1 MKVVIRILA
10 ACCVLFSATAQAA
23 LTVYMDRATFNASN
37 PGLVIEDFEEG
48 IPKIGFPSPLNST
61 SDNGAFDPGDI
72 LDGVEF
78 VSTELNPDALTIADG
93 NDLTGLATKT
103 LVKNASTSDELSFLQ
118 IKLSG
123 NNVYAVGLDIYLTL
137 GTGGGLVADNT
148 EIRLFGSGGG
158 LLDTQTITTL
168 TSGPIFFG
176 VSSDSAAISRVEVD
190 GFVEGFFSFEGIDDV
205 AFNPRSIPEPT
216 TVLLMTL
223 GLAGIGF
230 AQKRKGPEKQE

>member
-118 IKLSG
+118 IKFSG
-123 NNVYAVGLDIYLTL
+123 IMFMRLVLIFISPLVLVVGWLQTTRKS
-137 GTGGGLVADNT
+137 GFLV
-148 EIRLFGSGGG
+148 
-158 LLDTQTITTL
+158 
-168 TSGPIFFG
+168 P
-176 VSSDSAAISRVEVD
+176 
-190 GFVEGFFSFEGIDDV
+190 VEGC
-205 AFNPRSIPEPT
+205 
-216 TVLLMTL
+216 
-223 GLAGIGF
+223 
-230 AQKRKGPEKQE
+230 